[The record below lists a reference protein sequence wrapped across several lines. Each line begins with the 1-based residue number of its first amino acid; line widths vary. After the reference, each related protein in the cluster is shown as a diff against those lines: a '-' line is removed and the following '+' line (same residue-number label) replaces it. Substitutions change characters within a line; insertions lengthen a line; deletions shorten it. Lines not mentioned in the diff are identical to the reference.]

1 MELCP
6 AHLINYF
13 LSTLFM
19 YLPTRQPPCL
29 CCDSL
34 IIFFILWKNIE
45 KFVLHSPLS
54 YQEYVRP
61 ILHKSNL
68 DVVVITVIVVT
79 TKTKVEKNNKKQIA
93 FNSLFFKID
102 KSICFPKN
110 SNSRTL
116 DTRWLIGKQ
125 QWITSQLTATKYL
138 RCVNP
143 SVNHVKLRILP

>member
-1 MELCP
+1 MGRRMELCP
-6 AHLINYF
+6 AHLINFF

-79 TKTKVEKNNKKQIA
+79 TKTKVENETKADQINDGNIMNKNKGTDIMYT
-93 FNSLFFKID
+93 IY
-102 KSICFPKN
+102 I
-110 SNSRTL
+110 
-116 DTRWLIGKQ
+116 
-125 QWITSQLTATKYL
+125 
-138 RCVNP
+138 
-143 SVNHVKLRILP
+143 